1 MTKIILTDVD
11 GVLLDW
17 ETAFHNWME
26 AKGFVRRAIATYDM
40 HVVYNK
46 EKAHIK
52 ALIREFNESAWICCL
67 EPLRDAVEGVKML
80 VAKGYRFGAITSLS
94 NDPFAAK
101 LREQNLKNV
110 FGDVFDFVLCIDTG
124 ADKNEAL
131 LPYKDSGM
139 WWIEDK
145 PENAQLGADF
155 GLKTLLVRHPHNAN
169 FHYDGVK
176 GVDNWAQIY
185 TTIVS

>member
-1 MTKIILTDVD
+1 
-11 GVLLDW
+11 
-17 ETAFHNWME
+17 
-26 AKGFVRRAIATYDM
+26 
-40 HVVYNK
+40 
-46 EKAHIK
+46 
-52 ALIREFNESAWICCL
+52 
-67 EPLRDAVEGVKML
+67 
-80 VAKGYRFGAITSLS
+80 LS

-101 LREQNLKNV
+101 LREQNLREV

-124 ADKNEAL
+124 ADKDEAL
-131 LPYKDSGM
+131 LPYKGSGM

-155 GLKTLLVRHPHNAN
+155 GLRTLLVRHPHNAN

-176 GVDNWAQIY
+176 VVDNWAQIY